1 MACPQPVILAKKAI
15 ETNDAVTILVDNATA
30 VENIRRMAKH
40 TGCSADIL
48 DRNDG
53 VIEIRLARVGGT
65 KSAGTLQDEQPLAG
79 PVSDAKAGPLV
90 VAISDNRMGR
100 GDDELGEILI
110 RSFIHTLLE
119 LNPQPDTMIFYNA
132 GAKLTIGDSSVI
144 DDLQQ
149 LAEKGVEILICGTC
163 ANFFGI
169 KDHIGV
175 GTISNMYDIADI
187 MARAGRLVRP

>member
-15 ETNDAVTILVDNATA
+15 ETNETVTVLVDNTTA
-30 VENIRRMAKH
+30 MENIRRMAKH

-48 DRNDG
+48 DRDDG
-53 VIEIRLARVGGT
+53 TIEIRLARVGGT
-65 KSAGTLQDEQPLAG
+65 KSAGAFQDEQPLSA
-79 PVSDAKAGPLV
+79 PVSDTDTGPLV

-119 LNPQPDTMIFYNA
+119 LDPQPDTMIFYNA
-132 GAKLTIGDSSVI
+132 GAKLTVDDSSVI
-144 DDLQQ
+144 DDLHQ

-169 KDHIGV
+169 KDRIGV